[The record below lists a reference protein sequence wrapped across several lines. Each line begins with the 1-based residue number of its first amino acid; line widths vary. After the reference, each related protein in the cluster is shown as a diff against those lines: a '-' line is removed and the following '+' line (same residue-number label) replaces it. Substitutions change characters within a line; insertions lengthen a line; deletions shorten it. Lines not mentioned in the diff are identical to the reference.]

1 MHKNLSTA
9 YTDLSALLSTL
20 KLEGFSGSI
29 EMEFPETQGILFI
42 DSGEIINAEAT
53 TGEESKRRVGQEAV
67 RILLGLSN
75 QKDGVLS
82 IYRLLPEQVV
92 LVANNLRHEILFK
105 GFSTSFIRLD
115 RLLHK
120 LQEGR
125 HNGFIEVMTKEHQPM
140 GVLFLE
146 GGEPVEMFTIPK
158 SDPSVFGRISIP
170 IFVENTSK
178 QGAVFD
184 VYRRESKVP
193 KEEEITPEGGEGLK
207 ELIPVFQEILSRV
220 EKVVDGVSQKGT
232 FIRAFKRVLIDK
244 AETFDFLD
252 PFGGEFEYREGT
264 IRFSGEAREKDFAK
278 GMVEGLHAT
287 LLLLEKE
294 LPKEKMLPLKLK
306 AEIVSSLEPHSE
318 AIKRLGVDTL
328 LSSFF

>member
-1 MHKNLSTA
+1 MNLEVRSPEFGALRLNTPNSQLITLNFIWGKAVIFPRGEVVHKNLSTA

-29 EMEFPETQGILFI
+29 EMEFPETQGILVI

-53 TGEESKRRVGQEAV
+53 AGGESKRRVGQEAV

-105 GFSTSFIRLD
+105 GLSTSFIQLD

-125 HNGFIEVMTKEHQPM
+125 HNGFIEVMT
-140 GVLFLE
+140 
-146 GGEPVEMFTIPK
+146 
-158 SDPSVFGRISIP
+158 
-170 IFVENTSK
+170 
-178 QGAVFD
+178 
-184 VYRRESKVP
+184 
-193 KEEEITPEGGEGLK
+193 K

-264 IRFSGEAREKDFAK
+264 ILFSGEAREKDFAK
-278 GMVEGLHAT
+278 GMVEGLHST

-294 LPKEKMLPLKLK
+294 LPKEKMLPLELK
-306 AEIVSSLEPHSE
+306 AEIASSLEPHSE
-318 AIKRLGVDTL
+318 TLKRLGVDTL
-328 LSSFF
+328 LSSFFQ